1 MSVSALDSKPAR
13 TPERE
18 EFYQRL
24 LLKNSS
30 PLWEVL
36 SEVVPPHPKPHA
48 VPTLWPYDEMRP
60 MLMES
65 GQLITAKEAE
75 RRVLILANPGI
86 VEASQITQSLYAGLQ
101 LVLPGETAP
110 THRHAP
116 SALRFVIESDGGYT
130 SVDGERTTM
139 HPGDFIVTPSMTYH
153 DHGNPGAGPVTWMD
167 VLDLPLVN
175 FMDAG
180 YAEHHPQDTQPLT
193 KPDGDAYARYGAN
206 MFPVDYTPVR
216 SSTPVFSYPYT
227 RSREILDQM
236 YKNSP
241 LHPCHG
247 IKMRFVNPATGGPPM
262 PAIGTF
268 IQLLP
273 RGFKGATYRFTDST
287 IFCAVEGSGRTHI
300 GKHYVP
306 VETQRYFRGA
316 FLDAGLARS
325 GRRCG
330 AVQRL
335 RPPATAVLR
344 DLARTSAPSGL
355 TLRVFRAK
363 EEGLLAEP
371 LLLTCDGIPTQK
383 TNFAEN

>member
-24 LLKNSS
+24 LVKNSS

-36 SEVVPPHPKPHA
+36 AEVVPPYPKPHA
-48 VPTLWPYDEMRP
+48 VPTLWSYDEMRP

-65 GQLITAKEAE
+65 GRLITAKEAE

-86 VEASQITQSLYAGLQ
+86 VGASQITQSLYAGLQ

-180 YAEHHPQDTQPLT
+180 YAEHHPADTQPLT

-206 MFPVDYTPVR
+206 MFPVDYTPAR

-227 RSREILDQM
+227 RSREILDRM
-236 YKNSP
+236 YKDSP

-273 RGFKGATYRFTDST
+273 KGFKGAPYRFTDST

-300 GKHYVP
+300 GSTTFPWKRNDIFVAPSWMP
-306 VETQRYFRGA
+306 VSHEADG
-316 FLDAGLARS
+316 D
-325 GRRCG
+325 
-330 AVQRL
+330 
-335 RPPATAVLR
+335 AVLF
-344 DLARTSAPSGL
+344 SASD
-355 TLRVFRAK
+355 R
-363 EEGLLAEP
+363 P
-371 LLLTCDGIPTQK
+371 LQQYFGIWREQAPLQ
-383 TNFAEN
+383 